1 MQAGYSLSLSEL
13 LHLCGYTEH
22 GYTCYGRQGTLSEL
36 LHLFEPTPLLMWLRT
51 GQLSSLQ
58 GRLECVSA
66 TLLSLLQQ
74 HHPASG
80 AVEHRSSEATLE
92 GEAATVGAG
101 AAAVG
106 AGAAAKAT
114 GLLGRLREEGRGIFA
129 ELPPL
134 PSLPSLPPLGSRGT
148 PHTKAKRAAGHESN
162 VEGGAEGGAEGG
174 LPSEG
179 GAEDG
184 ELPLDGV
191 EASAP
196 GRKPPELEDCVS
208 VSVLAE
214 LSVLER
220 RRAGK
225 SELAAAAFS

>member
-1 MQAGYSLSLSEL
+1 MTEASGTVVGNVDLASEL
-13 LHLCGYTEH
+13 G
-22 GYTCYGRQGTLSEL
+22 G
-36 LHLFEPTPLLMWLRT
+36 
-51 GQLSSLQ
+51 
-58 GRLECVSA
+58 
-66 TLLSLLQQ
+66 
-74 HHPASG
+74 
-80 AVEHRSSEATLE
+80 
-92 GEAATVGAG
+92 
-101 AAAVG
+101 
-106 AGAAAKAT
+106 
-114 GLLGRLREEGRGIFA
+114 
-129 ELPPL
+129 
-134 PSLPSLPPLGSRGT
+134 
-148 PHTKAKRAAGHESN
+148 
-162 VEGGAEGGAEGG
+162 EGGAEGGAEGG

>member
-1 MQAGYSLSLSEL
+1 M
-13 LHLCGYTEH
+13 TEAS
-22 GYTCYGRQGTLSEL
+22 GTVVGNVALA
-36 LHLFEPTPLLMWLRT
+36 
-51 GQLSSLQ
+51 SSL
-58 GRLECVSA
+58 
-66 TLLSLLQQ
+66 
-74 HHPASG
+74 
-80 AVEHRSSEATLE
+80 
-92 GEAATVGAG
+92 
-101 AAAVG
+101 
-106 AGAAAKAT
+106 
-114 GLLGRLREEGRGIFA
+114 
-129 ELPPL
+129 
-134 PSLPSLPPLGSRGT
+134 
-148 PHTKAKRAAGHESN
+148 
-162 VEGGAEGGAEGG
+162 GGEGGAEGG